1 MDDLRDLV
9 TLEDV
14 QAAAAA
20 VRGAVRETPVVP
32 CAGEAWRHLWLKCE
46 NLQVVGAFKARGALA
61 MMLRVP
67 RERIQAGVITYS
79 SGNHGQAV
87 AWAARR
93 LGVAATIVMPTT
105 APAIKIDGVRRL
117 GGDVQFAG
125 TTTLER
131 RARAERLRD
140 ERELVMVPPF
150 DHADVI
156 AGQGTLGLELVSQ
169 VPTVTA
175 VYVPIGG
182 GGLIAGVA
190 AAVKGLRPTVRIVGV
205 EPEGA
210 PKMTRSLAAGRPVTL
225 DAVGSIADGLLAV
238 RPGDLPFV
246 HVRSLVDEV
255 VTVSDEELR
264 AAMRWLALDLKLVV
278 EPSGAASVA
287 AARRLAPA
295 GAAGV
300 HVAVVSG
307 GNVRPDLLAEVV
319 GAGDG

>member
-1 MDDLRDLV
+1 MDDLLDLV

-131 RARAERLRD
+131 RALAERLRD
-140 ERELVMVPPF
+140 EHALVMVPPF

-210 PKMTRSLAAGRPVTL
+210 PKMTRSLAAGQPVTL

-295 GAAGV
+295 GTAGV

-307 GNVRPDLLAEVV
+307 GNVRPELLAEVV
-319 GAGDG
+319 GAGG

>member
-1 MDDLRDLV
+1 
-9 TLEDV
+9 
-14 QAAAAA
+14 
-20 VRGAVRETPVVP
+20 
-32 CAGEAWRHLWLKCE
+32 
-46 NLQVVGAFKARGALA
+46 
-61 MMLRVP
+61 
-67 RERIQAGVITYS
+67 
-79 SGNHGQAV
+79 
-87 AWAARR
+87 
-93 LGVAATIVMPTT
+93 MPTT

-131 RARAERLRD
+131 RALAERLRD
-140 ERELVMVPPF
+140 EHELVMVPPF

-210 PKMTRSLAAGRPVTL
+210 PKMTRSLAAGQPVTL

-295 GAAGV
+295 GTAGV

-307 GNVRPDLLAEVV
+307 GNVRPELLAEVV
-319 GAGDG
+319 GAGG

>member
-1 MDDLRDLV
+1 MDDLLDLV

-32 CAGEAWRHLWLKCE
+32 CAGEGWRHLWLKCE

-131 RARAERLRD
+131 RALAERLRD

-210 PKMTRSLAAGRPVTL
+210 PKMTRSLAAGQPVTL

-295 GAAGV
+295 GTAGV

-307 GNVRPDLLAEVV
+307 GNVRPELLAEVV

>member
-1 MDDLRDLV
+1 MDDLLDLV

-131 RARAERLRD
+131 RALAERLRD
-140 ERELVMVPPF
+140 EHELVMVPPF

-210 PKMTRSLAAGRPVTL
+210 PKMTRSLAAGQPVTL

-295 GAAGV
+295 GTAGV

-307 GNVRPDLLAEVV
+307 GNVRPELLAEVV
-319 GAGDG
+319 GAGG